1 MMSKLYPLEWLDSL
15 VLYTFNPKKTDVSTL
30 SNQDL
35 SLISENVLK
44 ESQKIQIHLK
54 NEIFSLHKKRQIR
67 LLVRKYH
74 STLVFLLDNIIENQ
88 KNAVF
93 QISNLSKISDV
104 VIGALDELISFV
116 ENRFSYYLSLD
127 ERVPITYLLVSRNE
141 LQLRLN
147 RIRKKKI
154 ANKSDENSIDIV
166 IQLLSKSLESNM
178 EFKVTYRQ
186 IRYHRELLKS
196 LESLDYYQVNSNFF
210 SSVDELL
217 ISTNFNSPEYI
228 DSVTNRI
235 NRKLISYDLAKKVS
249 HLLLYCKEFNQ
260 LYSNEKNT
268 FDPKLQNIKY
278 VLGNWFKYEIDYL
291 ERQITAPF
299 EVVEDKVNDKKDKI
313 GILASKIECDL
324 SIDQMALILRAT
336 DEARIVKARSMNHF
350 FKMVVPHLSTPFKA
364 DLSYQS
370 VRSKSYTPEE
380 RDKEITIKILE
391 KIIAKIQSY

>member
-1 MMSKLYPLEWLDSL
+1 MSKLYPLEWLDSL